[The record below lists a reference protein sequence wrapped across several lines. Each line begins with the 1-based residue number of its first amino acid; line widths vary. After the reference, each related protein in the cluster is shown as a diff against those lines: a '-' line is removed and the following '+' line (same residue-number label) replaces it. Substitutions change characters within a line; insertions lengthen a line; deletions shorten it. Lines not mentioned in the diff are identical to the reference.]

1 LDITKP
7 SQKAAQPSLLQPESA
22 VAPDQLVVL
31 TINVVDTFGNDNS
44 ALPFNEDVIAQ

>member
-1 LDITKP
+1 MFISTRRL
-7 SQKAAQPSLLQPESA
+7 AASL
-22 VAPDQLVVL
+22 L